1 VPGSVLTEASRVY
14 RSLVIETCAAL
25 KAEGALSA
33 ADLYTNLDFV
43 WNFVEIIFLASHP
56 GKSVRIMKNFDR
68 RKIFSGFINFKT

>member
-1 VPGSVLTEASRVY
+1 VY

-25 KAEGALSA
+25 KAEGALPA

-56 GKSVRIMKNFDR
+56 GMGIRVVEL
-68 RKIFSGFINFKT
+68 